1 MHLGGF
7 EEVHRDSLQRLAS
20 PSGETSNVGLV
31 REELISIGQMS
42 RRSAVTVKALRYY
55 DRVGLLRPAMVDDA
69 TGFRYYSHDQIA
81 TARLVGKLRTLD
93 VPLDDIRICLDPAGR
108 DTTIADVL
116 LTQRARLES
125 RATRIAGQLHNL
137 MHFLNDGPEGE
148 MTNDRTTEGILSS
161 EAERQL
167 AIRYFNAVWT
177 LMEKEDRTVE
187 DDDQMIHM
195 AHASRYH
202 WGQVG
207 KPENLARGEWQV
219 SRVYAVVRR
228 VEPCLHHAQRALDI
242 CEANGIRDWDI
253 AFAFEALARGHAI
266 SGDSE
271 AARAM
276 TEKALAAVENIAE
289 DEDRKIVLADLETI
303 PGQVRFW

>member
-1 MHLGGF
+1 
-7 EEVHRDSLQRLAS
+7 VRD
-20 PSGETSNVGLV
+20 
-31 REELISIGQMS
+31 ELISIGQMS

-69 TGFRYYSHDQIA
+69 TGFRYYSRDQVA
-81 TARLVGKLRTLD
+81 TARLVGQLRTLD
-93 VPLDDIRICLDPAGR
+93 VPLDDIGVCLDSLDR
-108 DTTIADVL
+108 DAAITDAL

-137 MHFLNDGPEGE
+137 MHFLNDGLEAE
-148 MTNDRTTEGILSS
+148 VIDDQTTEDILSS
-161 EAERQL
+161 EAERRL

-187 DDDQMIHM
+187 DDDLMIHM

-219 SRVYAVVRR
+219 SRVYAVLRR
-228 VEPCLHHAQRALDI
+228 VEPCLHHAQRVLDI
-242 CEANGIRDWDI
+242 CEANGIGDWDI

-266 SGDSE
+266 SGDTE

-276 TEKALAAVENIAE
+276 TEKALAAVENIAQ

-303 PGQVRFW
+303 PSQARFW